1 MNAMLEA
8 RIVAARIQG
17 AAEGAQGD
25 SHGEARMTP
34 VSEGGAEN
42 PVIARQAGAKLMP

>member
-8 RIVAARIQG
+8 RIVVARIHG

-34 VSEGGAEN
+34 VSEGGVVN
-42 PVIARQAGAKLMP
+42 PVIAP

>member
-8 RIVAARIQG
+8 RIVAAKIHG
-17 AAEGAQGD
+17 AAEGAQAD

-34 VSEGGAEN
+34 VSEGGAGN
-42 PVIARQAGAKLMP
+42 PVIARQAGAKPML